1 MKKGSETKIIKRS
14 QINLN
19 PCNPKVHTDV
29 DIKQQKAN
37 IRKVGFLGGIQWNES
52 TGNLIDGHKRVMSV
66 DLIQGYDGTP
76 ETDYDIKVEAVD
88 FDEKTEKEQL
98 LFMAKSQDSIDY
110 NMVAKNFDFDEIDF
124 KSAGFSEDDFVQIKQ
139 LQDSL
144 EETLQS
150 SQMEDFGSD
159 FMSEDLEEEQEQHVY
174 VPQTAPLTELST
186 DSRSIEDIQKQ
197 LDEKPKM
204 TKEEVK
210 EQKRHCDDV
219 ASNRQDDMDTYVFLD
234 FETIEQ
240 KVAFCE
246 LIGVLPSSSMRVSG
260 IDVLNAMG

>member
-19 PCNPKVHTDV
+19 PCNPKVHTDA

-37 IRKVGFLGGIQWNES
+37 IKKVGLIGGIQWNET

-98 LFMAKSQDSIDY
+98 LFMAKSQDPIDY
-110 NMVAKNFDFDEIDF
+110 NLVAKNFSIDEIDF
-124 KSAGFSEDDFVQIKQ
+124 KAAGFTEQDTEQIKMLQDDLEASLKESGMDDFSEDFLNEPMASVAA
-139 LQDSL
+139 S
-144 EETLQS
+144 
-150 SQMEDFGSD
+150 
-159 FMSEDLEEEQEQHVY
+159 
-174 VPQTAPLTELST
+174 VPMTELPN
-186 DSRSIEDIQKQ
+186 IEKTPEEIVA
-197 LDEKPKM
+197 EHASKPKM

-210 EQKRHCDDV
+210 EQKQHCTDV
-219 ASNRQDDMDTYVFLD
+219 GMKRQEDIDNFIFID
-234 FETIEQ
+234 FESLEQ
-240 KVAFCE
+240 KQLFCDMLHMVAT
-246 LIGVLPSSSMRVSG
+246 SSMRVSG
-260 IDVLNAMG
+260 SQVLSLL

>member
-19 PCNPKVHTDV
+19 PCNPKVHTDA

-37 IRKVGFLGGIQWNES
+37 IKKVGLIGGIQWNET

-98 LFMAKSQDSIDY
+98 LFMAKSQDPIDY
-110 NMVAKNFDFDEIDF
+110 NLVAKNFSIDEIDF
-124 KSAGFSEDDFVQIKQ
+124 KAAGFTEQDTEQIKMLQDDLEASLKESGMDDFSEDFLNEPMASVAT
-139 LQDSL
+139 S
-144 EETLQS
+144 
-150 SQMEDFGSD
+150 
-159 FMSEDLEEEQEQHVY
+159 
-174 VPQTAPLTELST
+174 VPMTELPN
-186 DSRSIEDIQKQ
+186 IEKTSEEIVA
-197 LDEKPKM
+197 EHASKPKM

-210 EQKRHCDDV
+210 EQKQHCTDV
-219 ASNRQDDMDTYVFLD
+219 GMKRQEDIDNFIFID
-234 FETIEQ
+234 FESLEQ
-240 KVAFCE
+240 KQLFCDMLHMVAT
-246 LIGVLPSSSMRVSG
+246 SSMRVSG
-260 IDVLNAMG
+260 SQVLGLL

>member
-19 PCNPKVHTDV
+19 PCNPKVHTDA

-37 IRKVGFLGGIQWNES
+37 IKKVGLIGGIQWNET

-98 LFMAKSQDSIDY
+98 LFMAKSQDPIDY
-110 NMVAKNFDFDEIDF
+110 NLVAKNFSIDEIDF
-124 KSAGFSEDDFVQIKQ
+124 KAAGFTEQDTEQIKMLQDDLEASLKDSGMDDFSEDFLNEPIISV
-139 LQDSL
+139 
-144 EETLQS
+144 TTPTP
-150 SQMEDFGSD
+150 M
-159 FMSEDLEEEQEQHVY
+159 
-174 VPQTAPLTELST
+174 TELPN
-186 DSRSIEDIQKQ
+186 IEKTSEEIVA
-197 LDEKPKM
+197 EHAVKPKM

-210 EQKRHCDDV
+210 DQKQHCTDVGKKRKEDIDNFIFIDFESFEQKQIFCDMLHME
-219 ASNRQDDMDTYVFLD
+219 AAN
-234 FETIEQ
+234 
-240 KVAFCE
+240 
-246 LIGVLPSSSMRVSG
+246 SMRISG
-260 IDVLNAMG
+260 SQILGLL

>member
-19 PCNPKVHTDV
+19 PCNPKVHTDA

-37 IRKVGFLGGIQWNES
+37 IKKVGLIGGIQWNET

-98 LFMAKSQDSIDY
+98 LFMAKSQDPIDY
-110 NMVAKNFDFDEIDF
+110 NLVAKNFSIDEIDF
-124 KSAGFSEDDFVQIKQ
+124 KSAGFTEQDTEQIKMLQDDLEASLKASGMDDFSEDFLNEPMASVAT
-139 LQDSL
+139 S
-144 EETLQS
+144 
-150 SQMEDFGSD
+150 
-159 FMSEDLEEEQEQHVY
+159 
-174 VPQTAPLTELST
+174 VPMTELPN
-186 DSRSIEDIQKQ
+186 IEKTSEEIVS
-197 LDEKPKM
+197 EHASKPKM

-210 EQKRHCDDV
+210 EQKQHCTDV
-219 ASNRQDDMDTYVFLD
+219 GMKRQEDIDNFIFID
-234 FETIEQ
+234 FESLEQ
-240 KVAFCE
+240 KQLFCDMLHMVAT
-246 LIGVLPSSSMRVSG
+246 SSMRVSG
-260 IDVLNAMG
+260 SQVLSLL

>member
-19 PCNPKVHTDV
+19 PCNPKVHTDA

-37 IRKVGFLGGIQWNES
+37 IKKVGLIGGIQWNET

-98 LFMAKSQDSIDY
+98 LFMAKSQDPIDY
-110 NMVAKNFDFDEIDF
+110 NLVAKNFSIDEIDF
-124 KSAGFSEDDFVQIKQ
+124 KAAGFTEQDTEQIKMLQDDLEASLKESGIDDFSEDFLNEPMASVAT
-139 LQDSL
+139 S
-144 EETLQS
+144 
-150 SQMEDFGSD
+150 
-159 FMSEDLEEEQEQHVY
+159 
-174 VPQTAPLTELST
+174 VPMTELPN
-186 DSRSIEDIQKQ
+186 IEKTSEEIVA
-197 LDEKPKM
+197 EHASKPKM

-210 EQKRHCDDV
+210 EQKQHCTDV
-219 ASNRQDDMDTYVFLD
+219 GMKRQEDIDNFIFID
-234 FETIEQ
+234 FESLEQ
-240 KVAFCE
+240 KQLFCDMLHMVAT
-246 LIGVLPSSSMRVSG
+246 SSMRVSG
-260 IDVLNAMG
+260 SQVLSLL

>member
-19 PCNPKVHTDV
+19 PCNPKVHTDA

-37 IRKVGFLGGIQWNES
+37 IKKVGLIGGIQWNET

-98 LFMAKSQDSIDY
+98 LFMAKSQDPIDY
-110 NMVAKNFDFDEIDF
+110 NLVAKNFSIDEIDF
-124 KSAGFSEDDFVQIKQ
+124 NAAGFTEQDTEQIKMLQDDLEASLKESGMDDFSEDFLNEPMV
-139 LQDSL
+139 SVA
-144 EETLQS
+144 EP
-150 SQMEDFGSD
+150 
-159 FMSEDLEEEQEQHVY
+159 
-174 VPQTAPLTELST
+174 VPMTELPN
-186 DSRSIEDIQKQ
+186 IEKTSEEIVA
-197 LDEKPKM
+197 EHASKPKM

-210 EQKRHCDDV
+210 EQKQHCTDV
-219 ASNRQDDMDTYVFLD
+219 GMKRQEDIDNFIFID
-234 FETIEQ
+234 FESLEQ
-240 KVAFCE
+240 KQLFCDMLHMVAT
-246 LIGVLPSSSMRVSG
+246 SSMRVSG
-260 IDVLNAMG
+260 SQVLSLL

>member
-19 PCNPKVHTDV
+19 PCNPKVHTDA

-37 IRKVGFLGGIQWNES
+37 IKKVGLIGGIQWNET

-98 LFMAKSQDSIDY
+98 LFMAKSQDPIDY
-110 NMVAKNFDFDEIDF
+110 NLVAKNFSIDEIDF
-124 KSAGFSEDDFVQIKQ
+124 KAAGFTEQDTEQIKMLQDDLEASLKESGMDDFSEDFLNEPMV
-139 LQDSL
+139 SVA
-144 EETLQS
+144 EP
-150 SQMEDFGSD
+150 
-159 FMSEDLEEEQEQHVY
+159 
-174 VPQTAPLTELST
+174 VPMTELPN
-186 DSRSIEDIQKQ
+186 IEKTSEEIVS
-197 LDEKPKM
+197 EHASKPKM

-210 EQKRHCDDV
+210 EQKQHCTDV
-219 ASNRQDDMDTYVFLD
+219 GMKRQEDIDNFIFID
-234 FETIEQ
+234 FESLEQ
-240 KVAFCE
+240 KQLFCDMLHMVAT
-246 LIGVLPSSSMRVSG
+246 SSMRVSG
-260 IDVLNAMG
+260 SQVLSLL

>member
-19 PCNPKVHTDV
+19 PCNPKVHTDA

-37 IRKVGFLGGIQWNES
+37 IKKVGLIGGIQWNET

-98 LFMAKSQDSIDY
+98 LFMAKSQDPIDY
-110 NMVAKNFDFDEIDF
+110 NLVAKNFSIDEIDF
-124 KSAGFSEDDFVQIKQ
+124 KAAGFTEQDTEHIKMLQDDLEASLKESGMDDFSEDFLNEPMASVA
-139 LQDSL
+139 
-144 EETLQS
+144 EP
-150 SQMEDFGSD
+150 
-159 FMSEDLEEEQEQHVY
+159 
-174 VPQTAPLTELST
+174 VPMTELPN
-186 DSRSIEDIQKQ
+186 IEKTSEEIVA
-197 LDEKPKM
+197 EHASKPKM

-210 EQKRHCDDV
+210 EQKQHCTDV
-219 ASNRQDDMDTYVFLD
+219 GMKRQEDIDNFIFID
-234 FETIEQ
+234 FESLEQ
-240 KVAFCE
+240 KQLFCDMLHMVAT
-246 LIGVLPSSSMRVSG
+246 SSMRVSG
-260 IDVLNAMG
+260 SQVLGLL

>member
-19 PCNPKVHTDV
+19 PCNPKVHTDA

-37 IRKVGFLGGIQWNES
+37 IKKVGLIGGIQWNET

-98 LFMAKSQDSIDY
+98 LFMAKSQDPIDY
-110 NMVAKNFDFDEIDF
+110 NLVAKNFSIDEIDF
-124 KSAGFSEDDFVQIKQ
+124 KAAGFTEQDTEQIKMLQDDLEASLKESGMDDFSEDFLNEPMV
-139 LQDSL
+139 SVAA
-144 EETLQS
+144 S
-150 SQMEDFGSD
+150 
-159 FMSEDLEEEQEQHVY
+159 
-174 VPQTAPLTELST
+174 VPMTELPN
-186 DSRSIEDIQKQ
+186 IEKTSEEIVA
-197 LDEKPKM
+197 EHASKPKM

-210 EQKRHCDDV
+210 EQKQHCTDV
-219 ASNRQDDMDTYVFLD
+219 GMKRQEDIDNFIFID
-234 FETIEQ
+234 FESLEQ
-240 KVAFCE
+240 KQLFCDMLHMVAT
-246 LIGVLPSSSMRVSG
+246 SSMRVSG
-260 IDVLNAMG
+260 SQVLSLL

>member
-19 PCNPKVHTDV
+19 PCNPKVHTDA

-37 IRKVGFLGGIQWNES
+37 IKKVGLIGGIQWNET

-98 LFMAKSQDSIDY
+98 LFMAKSQDPIDY
-110 NMVAKNFDFDEIDF
+110 NLVAKNFSIDEIDF
-124 KSAGFSEDDFVQIKQ
+124 KAAGFTEQDTEQIKMLQDDLEASLKDSGMDDFSEDFLNEPIASVTTSMPMTELPNIEKT
-139 LQDSL
+139 S
-144 EETLQS
+144 EETVA
-150 SQMEDFGSD
+150 E
-159 FMSEDLEEEQEQHVY
+159 H
-174 VPQTAPLTELST
+174 AA
-186 DSRSIEDIQKQ
+186 
-197 LDEKPKM
+197 KPKM

-210 EQKRHCDDV
+210 GQKQHCTDV
-219 ASNRQDDMDTYVFLD
+219 GKKRKEDIDNFIFID
-234 FETIEQ
+234 FESIEQ
-240 KVAFCE
+240 KQIFCDMLHME
-246 LIGVLPSSSMRVSG
+246 AANSMRISG
-260 IDVLNAMG
+260 SQILGLL

>member
-19 PCNPKVHTDV
+19 PCNPKVHTDA

-37 IRKVGFLGGIQWNES
+37 IRKVGLIGGIQWNET

-98 LFMAKSQDSIDY
+98 LFMAKSQDPIDY
-110 NMVAKNFDFDEIDF
+110 NLVAKNFSIDEIDF
-124 KSAGFSEDDFVQIKQ
+124 KAAGFTEQDTEQIKMLQDDLEASLKESGMDDFSEDFLNEPMASVA
-139 LQDSL
+139 
-144 EETLQS
+144 EP
-150 SQMEDFGSD
+150 
-159 FMSEDLEEEQEQHVY
+159 
-174 VPQTAPLTELST
+174 VPMTELPN
-186 DSRSIEDIQKQ
+186 IEKTSEEIVA
-197 LDEKPKM
+197 EHASKPKM

-210 EQKRHCDDV
+210 EQKQHCTDV
-219 ASNRQDDMDTYVFLD
+219 GMKRQEDIDNFIFID
-234 FETIEQ
+234 FESLEQ
-240 KVAFCE
+240 KQLFCDMLHMVAT
-246 LIGVLPSSSMRVSG
+246 SSMRVSG
-260 IDVLNAMG
+260 SQVLSLL